1 MQSRNAKGGRK
12 RYRDKRNCL
21 EDDDMV
27 DYEMLAALEELF
39 ERRLNDELERLD
51 GMLDEMN
58 ERALRMEEDMEQVKD
73 IDVDDS
79 IFYRQNVLK
88 QCFADL
94 TAEYLEQEEE
104 LTRMLVSFNLVKY
117 RAGFPIL

>member
-1 MQSRNAKGGRK
+1 
-12 RYRDKRNCL
+12 
-21 EDDDMV
+21 MV

-94 TAEYLEQEEE
+94 TAEYLE
-104 LTRMLVSFNLVKY
+104 MLIN
-117 RAGFPIL
+117 

>member
-1 MQSRNAKGGRK
+1 
-12 RYRDKRNCL
+12 
-21 EDDDMV
+21 MV

-88 QCFADL
+88 QCLADL
-94 TAEYLEQEEE
+94 TA
-104 LTRMLVSFNLVKY
+104 
-117 RAGFPIL
+117 

>member
-1 MQSRNAKGGRK
+1 
-12 RYRDKRNCL
+12 
-21 EDDDMV
+21 MV

-94 TAEYLEQEEE
+94 TAAYLEQEDE
-104 LTRMLVSFNLVKY
+104 LTRMMVSFNLVKY

>member
-1 MQSRNAKGGRK
+1 
-12 RYRDKRNCL
+12 
-21 EDDDMV
+21 MV

-79 IFYRQNVLK
+79 IFYRKKN
-88 QCFADL
+88 
-94 TAEYLEQEEE
+94 
-104 LTRMLVSFNLVKY
+104 
-117 RAGFPIL
+117 

>member
-1 MQSRNAKGGRK
+1 
-12 RYRDKRNCL
+12 
-21 EDDDMV
+21 MV

-51 GMLDEMN
+51 GKLDEMN
-58 ERALRMEEDMEQVKD
+58 QRSLRMEEDMEQVKD

-94 TAEYLEQEEE
+94 TAEYWN
-104 LTRMLVSFNLVKY
+104 RKKN
-117 RAGFPIL
+117 